1 MIVDFENIQAGLVA
15 HIDDLDLCNPVE
27 GREPQELLFLVARE
41 EQILAILR
49 LQAKLILP
57 GALGML
63 TYLLIVAH

>member
-1 MIVDFENIQAGLVA
+1 MVVYFENIYAGLVA
-15 HIDDLDLCNPVE
+15 HIADLDLCNPVE
-27 GREPQELLFLVARE
+27 SREPQELLLLVARK

-63 TYLLIVAH
+63 T